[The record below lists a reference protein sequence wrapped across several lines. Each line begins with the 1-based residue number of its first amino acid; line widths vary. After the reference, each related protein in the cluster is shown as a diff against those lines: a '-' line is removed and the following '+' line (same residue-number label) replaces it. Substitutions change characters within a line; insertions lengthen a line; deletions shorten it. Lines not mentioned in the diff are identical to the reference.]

1 MCKAVQAISQPA
13 DAIALHVVQYFAHLL
28 GGKLLMVQE
37 GDEIRDRPLEVDVV
51 LPKGVIGVN
60 KKRLGGEPHAS
71 MIRQVMALG
80 SGRNS
85 GVQSAHP
92 KVIKF
97 AASSRRGVRVSMT
110 KNAKDEASNRRRF
123 ERV

>member
-1 MCKAVQAISQPA
+1 MIE
-13 DAIALHVVQYFAHLL
+13 
-28 GGKLLMVQE
+28 E

-97 AASSRRGVRVSMT
+97 CREFSPWRACIYDQERERRS
-110 KNAKDEASNRRRF
+110 F
-123 ERV
+123 ESQTL